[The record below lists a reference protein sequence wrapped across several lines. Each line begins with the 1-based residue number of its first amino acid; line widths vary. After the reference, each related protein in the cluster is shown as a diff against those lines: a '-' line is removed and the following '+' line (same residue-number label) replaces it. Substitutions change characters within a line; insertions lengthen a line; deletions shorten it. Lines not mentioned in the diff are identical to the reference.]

1 MFPRLLPLLGLF
13 FLASLSSQA
22 QDKVELFGGYSY
34 MRLRNSPSA
43 NLNGWEIAGQYK
55 FTDWLG
61 GVADF
66 DGHYGSS
73 NGIGTSTYTYLFGP
87 QISLPSRVSPFARL
101 LLGGAH
107 ISQASFGSSSFSMA
121 LGGGIDIG
129 LFHEQFYWRVIQT
142 DYLMT
147 QFGGHAQNNF
157 RASTGIVIRF

>member
-1 MFPRLLPLLGLF
+1 MFPRRLALLGLF
-13 FLASLSSQA
+13 LLASLSSQA

>member
-1 MFPRLLPLLGLF
+1 MFEKVLTALGL
-13 FLASLSSQA
+13 LLLVSLSAQA

-34 MRLRNSPSA
+34 MHFRNSPSA

-61 GVADF
+61 GVADL
-66 DGHYGSS
+66 DGHYGSA
-73 NGIGTSTYTYLFGP
+73 STYTYLFGP
-87 QISLPSRVSPFARL
+87 QISLPTRVSPFAHL

-107 ISQASFGSSSFSMA
+107 ISQAGFGSSSFSMA
-121 LGGGIDIG
+121 IGGGIDIG
-129 LFHEQFYWRVIQT
+129 LFHDQFYWRVIQT

-147 QFGGHAQNNF
+147 QFASHAQNNF

>member
-1 MFPRLLPLLGLF
+1 MFRRLLLLLGLLL
-13 FLASLSSQA
+13 LASLSAQP
-22 QDKVELFGGYSY
+22 QDKIEVFGGYSY
-34 MRLRNSPSA
+34 MHFHNSPSA

-61 GVADF
+61 GVADL

-73 NGIGTSTYTYLFGP
+73 AGIGTSTYTYLFGP

-107 ISQASFGSSSFSMA
+107 ISQGGFGSSSFSMG

-129 LFHEQFYWRVIQT
+129 LFHDQFYWRVIQT

-147 QFGGHAQNNF
+147 QFGSHAQNNF

>member
-1 MFPRLLPLLGLF
+1 MFRKLLPVLGLLLF
-13 FLASLSSQA
+13 ASLSAQA
-22 QDKVELFGGYSY
+22 QDKAELFGGYSY
-34 MRLRNSPSA
+34 MRFRNSQSA

-73 NGIGTSTYTYLFGP
+73 NGINSSTHTYLFGP
-87 QISLPSRVSPFARL
+87 QVSLPSRVSPFAHL

-107 ISQASFGSSSFSMA
+107 ISEAGFGSASFSMA
-121 LGGGIDIG
+121 LGGGIDVG
-129 LFHEQFYWRVIQT
+129 LFHDQFYWRVIQT

-147 QFGGHAQNNF
+147 QFRSHAQNNF
-157 RASTGIVIRF
+157 RLSTGIVIRF

>member
-1 MFPRLLPLLGLF
+1 MRGLMFKKLLSVVGLLL
-13 FLASLSSQA
+13 LASLSAQA

-34 MRLRNSPSA
+34 MHLGNAPSV
-43 NLNGWEIAGQYK
+43 NLNGWEISGQYK
-55 FTDWLG
+55 FKDWLG

-73 NGIGTSTYTYLFGP
+73 STYTYLFGP
-87 QISLPSRVSPFARL
+87 QISYPSRISPFAHL

-107 ISQASFGSSSFSMA
+107 ISEAGFGSSSFSMA
-121 LGGGIDIG
+121 LGGGIDVG
-129 LFHEQFYWRVIQT
+129 LFHDQFYWRAIQT

-147 QFGGHAQNNF
+147 QFGSRAQNNF

>member
-1 MFPRLLPLLGLF
+1 MARKLSLLLGLF
-13 FLASLSSQA
+13 FLTSLSAPA
-22 QDKVELFGGYSY
+22 QDKVEVFGGYSY
-34 MRLRNSPSA
+34 MRFRNSPSA

-66 DGHYGSS
+66 DGHYGSP

-87 QISLPSRVSPFARL
+87 QISWPSRVSPFAHV

-107 ISQASFGSSSFSMA
+107 IGAAGFGNSSFSMA
-121 LGGGIDIG
+121 IGAGIDTRIIDRV
-129 LFHEQFYWRVIQT
+129 YWRVIQG

-147 QFGGHAQNNF
+147 HFGKTQNNA
-157 RASTGIVIRF
+157 RLSTGIVIRF